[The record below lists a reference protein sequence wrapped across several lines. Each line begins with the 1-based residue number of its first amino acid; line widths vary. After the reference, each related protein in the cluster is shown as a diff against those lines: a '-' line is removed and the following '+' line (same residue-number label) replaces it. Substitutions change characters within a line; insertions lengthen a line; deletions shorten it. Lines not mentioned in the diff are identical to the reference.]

1 MSKIEAV
8 AKVFEGENG
17 PVIAGISGITLLVG
31 CHYLTK
37 RNYRVEAKNDKKSI
51 TLGPAATEAEAVDE
65 IEEPT
70 TV

>member
-37 RNYRVEAKNDKKSI
+37 RNYRVEAKNDKKSF
-51 TLGPAATEAEAVDE
+51 TLGPSAAEAPDDE
-65 IEEPT
+65 TEEQT
-70 TV
+70 TE